1 MKYKTLDTSFISKDN
16 QKRILDI
23 IPAEEKYS
31 YVAATVN
38 NRIRELTYV
47 LKEPSDVKLLDL
59 KIPKQLRFMKHHFVT

>member
-1 MKYKTLDTSFISKDN
+1 MKYKTLDTSSISKDN

-47 LKEPSDVKLLDL
+47 LKSH
-59 KIPKQLRFMKHHFVT
+59 QM